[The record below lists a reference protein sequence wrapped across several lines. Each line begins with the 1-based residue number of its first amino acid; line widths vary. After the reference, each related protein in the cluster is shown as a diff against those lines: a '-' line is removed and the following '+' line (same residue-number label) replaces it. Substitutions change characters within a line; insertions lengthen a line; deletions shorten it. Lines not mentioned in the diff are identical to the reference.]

1 MHHVESL
8 AIVQRVIAQ
17 SVVPAGLAQ
26 MRILPLTDEQL
37 ALDILN
43 ALDEQGLRIVGSGDE
58 GA

>member
-8 AIVQRVIAQ
+8 GVIQRVIAD
-17 SVVPAGLAQ
+17 SVVPAGLA
-26 MRILPLTDEQL
+26 RIRTLPLTDEQL

-43 ALDEQGLRIVGSGDE
+43 ALEEQGLTIVSGGDS